1 MLIVHLVEDPFS
13 VLSAFV
19 PDPPSR
25 PHLVP
30 LFPPLYNPP
39 ADPSSSQNQTPLPS
53 APIPTFPAATALPLE
68 HAAPALPFLENLTPA
83 VDGTTKRRRHWT
95 ITRNPTWRN
104 KGKERDDDPSALAP
118 ELPPW
123 RMPRPAG
130 ATDFGSFALLG
141 GALAEEMR
149 VRGIATTGRE
159 RETWDHEVT
168 AVLLRERLRCTPRLP
183 PVPAVEEGDVYWS
196 KQRAAEAEDYVR
208 DVVYGGA
215 EGLAYVRSLAEFVD
229 GNCYYKEVRIYLLK
243 CTGACLPSRRKSRWN
258 KM

>member
-1 MLIVHLVEDPFS
+1 MLIAHPVEDPFS

-30 LFPPLYNPP
+30 LYPPLYNPP
-39 ADPSSSQNQTPLPS
+39 ADPSSSQNQTPYPA
-53 APIPTFPAATALPLE
+53 APISTFPAATALPLE
-68 HAAPALPFLENLTPA
+68 HTAPALPFLDTLAPA
-83 VDGTTKRRRHWT
+83 AADGPAKRRRYWT

-130 ATDFGSFALLG
+130 AMDFGSFALLG

-149 VRGIATTGRE
+149 ARGMAATGRE

-168 AVLLRERLRCTPRLP
+168 AALLRERLRCAARVP
-183 PVPAVEEGDVYWS
+183 PVQVPEEGDVYWT
-196 KQRAAEAEDYVR
+196 KRRAAEAEDYVR
-208 DVVYGGA
+208 DTVYGGA

-229 GNCYYKEVRIYLLK
+229 GNCYYKEVRRCLLQRIN
-243 CTGACLPSRRKSRWN
+243 ACLPLV
-258 KM
+258 